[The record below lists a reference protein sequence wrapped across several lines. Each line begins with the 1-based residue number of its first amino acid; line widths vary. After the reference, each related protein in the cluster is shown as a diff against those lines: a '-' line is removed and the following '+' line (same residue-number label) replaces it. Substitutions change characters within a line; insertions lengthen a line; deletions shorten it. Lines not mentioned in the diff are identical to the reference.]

1 LKHPEWIIL
10 TAVLLMCSIS
20 LTAQHGFKWPLD
32 SLMRAVERA
41 NPALRM
47 YDAEISSM
55 YAAAKGARSWMPP
68 QVDAGF
74 WMTPYNP
81 KWWHVDNQG
90 NPGMGQFMVS
100 VQQMLPNR
108 RKQAA
113 QTAWMQSMSAVGV
126 SQKNATL
133 NQLRADTKRHYY
145 AWGILKR
152 KAQVLHQNEDLLQ
165 YMQKN
170 AEIRYQYG
178 MDKLGAYYKV
188 QAARGKLHNMDL
200 MLLAEMDQHR
210 IALNTLLNQDKIAT
224 LDVDTTYSLNTNI
237 LALSD
242 SSKIWSSRSDLCA
255 IDQEIKAN
263 ELKIISEQAQLLPE
277 YGIRF
282 DHMLGWAQQPAQFT
296 LMGMVRLPFAGW
308 ARKMTDANIESL
320 NWKTEVLRSK
330 KNMLFNEATGM
341 AASMRS
347 EITWKQQQ
355 LRVYEKE
362 ILPALL
368 KNFQTI
374 QLGFEQNKEELFML
388 YDAWDTLNMT
398 QLEYLDRLGEVFQ
411 LQTSLEEALEI
422 GL

>member
-1 LKHPEWIIL
+1 
-10 TAVLLMCSIS
+10 
-20 LTAQHGFKWPLD
+20 
-32 SLMRAVERA
+32 
-41 NPALRM
+41 
-47 YDAEISSM
+47 
-55 YAAAKGARSWMPP
+55 
-68 QVDAGF
+68 
-74 WMTPYNP
+74 
-81 KWWHVDNQG
+81 
-90 NPGMGQFMVS
+90 
-100 VQQMLPNR
+100 
-108 RKQAA
+108 
-113 QTAWMQSMSAVGV
+113 
-126 SQKNATL
+126 
-133 NQLRADTKRHYY
+133 
-145 AWGILKR
+145 
-152 KAQVLHQNEDLLQ
+152 
-165 YMQKN
+165 
-170 AEIRYQYG
+170 
-178 MDKLGAYYKV
+178 
-188 QAARGKLHNMDL
+188 
-200 MLLAEMDQHR
+200 
-210 IALNTLLNQDKIAT
+210 
-224 LDVDTTYSLNTNI
+224 
-237 LALSD
+237 
-242 SSKIWSSRSDLCA
+242 
-255 IDQEIKAN
+255 
-263 ELKIISEQAQLLPE
+263 
-277 YGIRF
+277 
-282 DHMLGWAQQPAQFT
+282 MLGWAQQPAQFT